1 MQSKRKTRQRRIF
14 SVAIRKQTVRDIEK
28 GRCTVTQA
36 AREINVSNVSIYRWI
51 EKYSGYSQKNQV
63 LIVENKSESY
73 RSKELEKQVKDLEA
87 ALGRKQLE
95 IDLLNKLIE
104 QAGEEFKTD
113 LKKNFSTQALSGS
126 GLKSK
131 SSETTK

>member
-14 SVAIRKQTVRDIEK
+14 SIEIKKQTVRDIEK
-28 GRCTVTQA
+28 GRCTISA
-36 AREINVSNVSIYRWI
+36 ASRELNVSDKSIYNWI

-95 IDLLNKLIE
+95 IDFLNKLIE

-131 SSETTK
+131 KNATTK

>member
-14 SVAIRKQTVRDIEK
+14 SIEIRKQTVRDIEK
-28 GRCTVTQA
+28 GRCTISCA
-36 AREINVSNVSIYRWI
+36 SRELNVSDKSIYNWI

-95 IDLLNKLIE
+95 IDFLNKLIE
-104 QAGEEFKTD
+104 QAGKEFKTD
-113 LKKNFSTQALSGS
+113 FKKNFSTQSLSGS

-131 SSETTK
+131 PNATTK

>member
-1 MQSKRKTRQRRIF
+1 MQRKRKTRQRRIF
-14 SVAIRKQTVRDIEK
+14 SIEIRKQTVHDIEK
-28 GRCTVTQA
+28 GRCTVSEAT
-36 AREINVSNVSIYRWI
+36 RELNVSNVSIYKWI
-51 EKYSGYSQKNQV
+51 EKYSGYSQKNQL

-95 IDLLNKLIE
+95 IDFLNKLIE
-104 QAGEEFKTD
+104 QAGEEYKTD
-113 LKKNFSTQALSGS
+113 LKKNFSTPASNGS

-131 SSETTK
+131 KNAATK